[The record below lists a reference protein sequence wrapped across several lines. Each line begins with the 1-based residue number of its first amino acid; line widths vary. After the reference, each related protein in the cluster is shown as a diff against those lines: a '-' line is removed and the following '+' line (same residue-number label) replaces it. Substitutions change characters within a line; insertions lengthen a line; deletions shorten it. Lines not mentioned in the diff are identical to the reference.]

1 MLHRIAVSPHG
12 DLGLIVTVGDEGS
25 PTTWDDISPEVVAA
39 FNLSF
44 ASGIVKLAQGRWQ
57 AEVMSWPPEFTFWR
71 DYARDTLLPCAA
83 NTHLVP
89 KYGPQYRRPM

>member
-25 PTTWDDISPEVVAA
+25 PTTWDIFHPKSLQA

-57 AEVMSWPPEFTFWR
+57 AES
-71 DYARDTLLPCAA
+71 
-83 NTHLVP
+83 
-89 KYGPQYRRPM
+89 